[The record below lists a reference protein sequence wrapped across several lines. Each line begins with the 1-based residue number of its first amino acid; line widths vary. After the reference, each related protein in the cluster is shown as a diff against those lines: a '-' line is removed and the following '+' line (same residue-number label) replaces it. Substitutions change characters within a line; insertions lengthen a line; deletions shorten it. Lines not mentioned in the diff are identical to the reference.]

1 MRAVVLPI
9 LMMFLVACEPAE
21 TVVEA
26 DPTASW
32 ALVSDDSRISFVS
45 VKAGDIGETHY
56 FKELAGSV
64 SPEGQVT
71 ISVPLASVETNID
84 IRNERMRNLFFQVAQ
99 FPTATLTSQIDLA
112 AFDDVDVGQRQE
124 AEIVVTL
131 DLHGA
136 TAEYD
141 AKVFVTRLLANRVS
155 VSTIEPLILSVDDFD
170 LGDGLEELKVV
181 AGLPSITPAVPVTA
195 SLVFTQ

>member
-1 MRAVVLPI
+1 M
-9 LMMFLVACEPAE
+9 
-21 TVVEA
+21 
-26 DPTASW
+26 
-32 ALVSDDSRISFVS
+32 S
-45 VKAGDIGETHY
+45 VKAGDIGETHF

-64 SPEGQVT
+64 TPEGQVT
-71 ISVPLASVETNID
+71 LSVPLASVETYID
-84 IRNERMRNLFFQVAQ
+84 IRNERMRDLFFEVTQ
-99 FPTATLTSQIDLA
+99 FPTATLTSQVDLA
-112 AFDDVDVGQRQE
+112 AFDAIEVGQRQE

-131 DLHGA
+131 DLHGG

-155 VSTIEPLILSVDDFD
+155 VSTIEPLILSVGDFD

-181 AGLPSITPAVPVTA
+181 AGLPSITPAVPVMA